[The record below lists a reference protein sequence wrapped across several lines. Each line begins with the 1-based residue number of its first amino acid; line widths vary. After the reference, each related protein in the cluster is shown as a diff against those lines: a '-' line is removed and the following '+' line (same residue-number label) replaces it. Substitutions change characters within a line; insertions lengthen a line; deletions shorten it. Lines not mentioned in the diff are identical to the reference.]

1 MEIRT
6 KWGRRNEKIKEKRN
20 GKWSKSKATDD
31 DDDWKIKLKQISIV
45 QLRSSEAIQIKGI
58 IVACHSHIALSFNGP
73 FHVSICLCAQAF
85 NLHFFKHYLDEW
97 NCRLSFMQPGV
108 SIKMTQQNI
117 CPDEWQNARIPTVT
131 QFQALQFNST
141 TKYRKTNRECSVW
154 MRVMSSWKHIR
165 LSDIMV
171 SFSLSLP
178 LWPYSWNHSA
188 STHSIV
194 RNTTAQTHLKHRCAD
209 FKKWWSNQ
217 QQR

>member
-1 MEIRT
+1 MAH
-6 KWGRRNEKIKEKRN
+6 
-20 GKWSKSKATDD
+20 SMFQYACA
-31 DDDWKIKLKQISIV
+31 LKQ
-45 QLRSSEAIQIKGI
+45 
-58 IVACHSHIALSFNGP
+58 
-73 FHVSICLCAQAF
+73 F

-141 TKYRKTNRECSVW
+141 TKYRKTNRKCFVW

-171 SFSLSLP
+171 SFSLSTSVALF
-178 LWPYSWNHSA
+178 LESFGEYSFNCSQYN
-188 STHSIV
+188 STDTSKTSLRGFQKMMVQSTTTIATTTTTTQQIDQLENNKLTSI
-194 RNTTAQTHLKHRCAD
+194 TTAFLFLVASFLRCY
-209 FKKWWSNQ
+209 S
-217 QQR
+217 